1 MLQSLQKCVR
11 DFYQQDFLYYNKL
24 LYKSICF
31 LVMWVEYVEIGFWGN
46 ISWLKHLLEI
56 ETRSAPYYLK
66 EKLFNH
72 KNSLSVL
79 QSYCKENPSY
89 ELLLKCCLVLC
100 RQQQIHLCMINGEL
114 RVTKWVKLSCYVL
127 IFSDVR

>member
-31 LVMWVEYVEIGFWGN
+31 LVMCVGYLEIGFLGTT
-46 ISWLKHLLEI
+46 SWLKHWLEI

-79 QSYCKENPSY
+79 QSSCKDNPSS

-100 RQQQIHLCMINGEL
+100 KQQQMRLCMINGDL
-114 RVTKWVKLSCYVL
+114 TLVGGNWKVLSTFKS
-127 IFSDVR
+127 IM